1 MAEKKDFMESQD
13 FLGDLFKGV
22 GKSTGASLFEKLA
35 TNARQEAI
43 QPLVKSLQIQ
53 QFTKPLTELAD
64 KAEAAQKAGMAAYI
78 AANPEIDESLL
89 YDGTGDLVNG
99 IMQENNLRFREIN
112 RQLSFM
118 DIRNPKY
125 QELANE
131 LNKINTTSAQL
142 REDNKKLLGIRNLMK
157 DEDRVE
163 ELSKGMSSSQQAMYN
178 DILTGNNQNFVNING
193 KLHWQD
199 PDNADAEPVAI
210 SSVDAAGPTY
220 SNSVV
225 QEKHIGLYNEV
236 INAAFVDDTILHSK
250 INNLW
255 KMDGVGNTGLKSFI
269 FDNQGASD
277 AMGFDTSDWFDQW
290 YKDQGIVGE
299 EAQLAEKE
307 RIRNG
312 GVLVDGAFVD
322 LDGDGVPD
330 KKGNVKQH
338 FSAWYH
344 SKMKSNIASQYN
356 KQQATKDKSG
366 YAPFD
371 PEGEEGGDGGK
382 KPKTPPQ
389 SKPLYKNKE
398 EAINAIFKQTEDDFA
413 IDILEGADNKAYNI
427 LPKGVTMTERNIFDS
442 GVIGFKGGD
451 PLNIFTNLGNYD
463 KLKRFQIK
471 GDSFSV
477 DENEKERFK
486 QVIEIYNMILSG
498 NTPKNLNL
506 EGKTNTQKMQ
516 LIYKELYDS
525 SYDNL
530 APGTSK

>member
-1 MAEKKDFMESQD
+1 MAEEKDFIESQD
-13 FLGDLFKGV
+13 FLGDLFKNV
-22 GKSTGASLFEKLA
+22 GKSTGKSLFEKLS
-35 TNARQEAI
+35 TNARQEAL

-157 DEDRVE
+157 DENRVE
-163 ELSKGMSSSQQAMYN
+163 ELSKGMSSSQRVMYN
-178 DILTGNNQNFVNING
+178 DILLGNTQNFVNING

-199 PDNADAEPVAI
+199 PDDADAEPVAI

-225 QEKHIGLYNEV
+225 MEKHIGLYNEV
-236 INAAFVDDTILHSK
+236 INAQFVDDTVLHSK
-250 INNLW
+250 INSLW
-255 KMDGVGNTGLKSFI
+255 KSDGVGNAGLKSFI

-277 AMGFDTSDWFDQW
+277 AMGFDTSGWFTQW
-290 YKDQGIVGE
+290 YKDNNIVGE

-307 RIRNG
+307 RIKNR
-312 GVLVDGAFVD
+312 GVLADGAT
-322 LDGDGVPD
+322 
-330 KKGNVKQH
+330 GNVKQH

-344 SKMKSNIASQYN
+344 SKMKGNVSSQYN
-356 KQQATKDKSG
+356 KKKAAETKVLNVNTKENLTNNNESDGTDPLPQIKDEDELIDAIFTGTESGSVDKIDKGMEKFPEFLPEGVSFSQANMLDSYVIKLEDDPFGVVEALGTLNTNIFPGENKYSLRFDLDKSSEKARFKKFVKVMKMLKSG
-366 YAPFD
+366 NY
-371 PEGEEGGDGGK
+371 PEGFKLSDNMG
-382 KPKTPPQ
+382 Q
-389 SKPLYKNKE
+389 NYK
-398 EAINAIFKQTEDDFA
+398 D
-413 IDILEGADNKAYNI
+413 
-427 LPKGVTMTERNIFDS
+427 
-442 GVIGFKGGD
+442 
-451 PLNIFTNLGNYD
+451 
-463 KLKRFQIK
+463 
-471 GDSFSV
+471 
-477 DENEKERFK
+477 
-486 QVIEIYNMILSG
+486 
-498 NTPKNLNL
+498 
-506 EGKTNTQKMQ
+506 
-516 LIYKELYDS
+516 LYDT
-525 SYDNL
+525 L
-530 APGTSK
+530 